1 MSLSNANPP
10 RLFAMSTPT
19 VSTTHPTF
27 SEDVASEDESPFD
40 EPPPNPSEWSQSCEP
55 RVVLRSCSTLA
66 LNSASDSKVAII
78 RSGSH
83 THRPPSDSASAATE
97 PATAGESSSS
107 SKPATGSPPICS
119 SSAQDTHGSQN
130 RLNHLAASAGEAS
143 ACGESFA
150 VAAAMVAGET
160 PQSRCRIL
168 DSMRGCDSHPPPW
181 ETSGRCEKS
190 TSSSMPRWIGW
201 SVVRRPP
208 PRDGSR
214 WRWSRI
220 ISTPRSA
227 AAPTVS
233 EFIESIARARVAAL
247 AASASLPKR
256 CSRTPP
262 WISSKRD
269 PPPKRAPGVAKSSK
283 R

>member
-1 MSLSNANPP
+1 
-10 RLFAMSTPT
+10 
-19 VSTTHPTF
+19 
-27 SEDVASEDESPFD
+27 
-40 EPPPNPSEWSQSCEP
+40 
-55 RVVLRSCSTLA
+55 
-66 LNSASDSKVAII
+66 
-78 RSGSH
+78 
-83 THRPPSDSASAATE
+83 
-97 PATAGESSSS
+97 
-107 SKPATGSPPICS
+107 
-119 SSAQDTHGSQN
+119 
-130 RLNHLAASAGEAS
+130 
-143 ACGESFA
+143 
-150 VAAAMVAGET
+150 MVAGET

-256 CSRTPP
+256 CSRTSS

-269 PPPKRAPGVAKSSK
+269 PPPKRAAPGVAKSSK
-283 R
+283 RSSIEEDDDPPPDAVRAVMTTVRVRPRMTTAPTRRRRLSPLRPRFAIRGA